1 MPKDDDLE
9 DLDGLLDIYDRYK
22 RDKLDRQRLAGEQEQ
37 DLRHREQ
44 RLRQEL
50 ELARL
55 ERLSSL
61 SLEVLV
67 LAADSSEKASLIA
80 SLARTTAL
88 SGLPPEKIAVLLA
101 EHNPQVAAAM
111 GEVLRGV
118 NAAGDMRTLA
128 MYEKLLEELKQQ
140 SHRTR
145 EDYQQT
151 LRTFTQMFERFADTT
166 VEVARAATGAS
177 PPGSGHVCP
186 NGHPALPEANFC
198 MKCGASLG

>member
-1 MPKDDDLE
+1 MRRDDDLE
-9 DLDGLLDIYDRYK
+9 ELDGLVDLYDQYK
-22 RDKLDRQRLAGEQEQ
+22 RGKAARSRQEREDEQ

-44 RLRQEL
+44 QLRQEL
-50 ELARL
+50 ELDRL
-55 ERLSSL
+55 QRLSGL

-67 LAADSSEKASLIA
+67 LAADSPEKALLLA
-80 SLARTTAL
+80 SLARTKVL

-101 EHNPQVAAAM
+101 EQSPQVAAAL

-118 NAAGDMRTLA
+118 NAAGDVRTLA

-145 EDYQQT
+145 EDYQTT

-166 VEVARAATGAS
+166 VEVARAAA
-177 PPGSGHVCP
+177 GSSAAGRTCP
-186 NGHPALPEANFC
+186 NGHPVSVEARFC
-198 MKCGASLG
+198 EQCGAPLVG